1 MEDMEMMKEL
11 NPEEMSEVSGGKCG
25 GYSKKPAT
33 KKGCKIH
40 RVVHGETLT
49 KIATHYGTTVKKI
62 MAVNPELTDASFIVS
77 GCYIYVP
84 TGK

>member
-49 KIATHYGTTVKKI
+49 NGSDFEIVKEK
-62 MAVNPELTDASFIVS
+62 PLTIFFV
-77 GCYIYVP
+77 VV
-84 TGK
+84 

>member
-1 MEDMEMMKEL
+1 MENMEIKTEL
-11 NPEEMSEVSGGKCG
+11 SMEEMDTVSGGKCG
-25 GYSKKPAT
+25 GYDKKPGE
-33 KKGCKIH
+33 KKGCIIH
-40 RVVHGETLT
+40 KVVHGETLT

-62 MAVNPELTDASFIVS
+62 MSVNPELTDAAFIVS